1 MILRVV
7 QVNTWIYSNVFNER
21 RDWAGDKKIAS
32 EKKTVLKIRVNKLCW
47 KNEVIN
53 QQKEVKKWM
62 SETFTNK
69 QENSQTDVKKKK
81 TRQ

>member
-1 MILRVV
+1 M
-7 QVNTWIYSNVFNER
+7 FNER
-21 RDWAGDKKIAS
+21 RDWAGDKKTCVVVVDEHKSKKIAS

-62 SETFTNK
+62 SETVYK
-69 QENSQTDVKKKK
+69 QTRKFSNRCKKKN
-81 TRQ
+81 TRE

>member
-1 MILRVV
+1 MKEGTG
-7 QVNTWIYSNVFNER
+7 QVT
-21 RDWAGDKKIAS
+21 KKLLPK
-32 EKKTVLKIRVNKLCW
+32 KKTVLKIRVNKLCW

-53 QQKEVKKWM
+53 QQQEVKKWM

-81 TRQ
+81 KPGSNEGYFS

>member
-1 MILRVV
+1 MKEGTG
-7 QVNTWIYSNVFNER
+7 QVT
-21 RDWAGDKKIAS
+21 KKLLPK
-32 EKKTVLKIRVNKLCW
+32 KKTVLKIRVNKLCW

-53 QQKEVKKWM
+53 QQKEVKKWK

-81 TRQ
+81 KLGSNEGYFS

>member
-1 MILRVV
+1 M
-7 QVNTWIYSNVFNER
+7 FNER

-62 SETFTNK
+62 SETVYK
-69 QENSQTDVKKKK
+69 QTRKFSNRCKKKILGSNEGYFS
-81 TRQ
+81 

>member
-1 MILRVV
+1 MKEGTG
-7 QVNTWIYSNVFNER
+7 QVT
-21 RDWAGDKKIAS
+21 KKLLP
-32 EKKTVLKIRVNKLCW
+32 KKKQLCW

-69 QENSQTDVKKKK
+69 QENSQTDVKKKN
-81 TRQ
+81 